1 MEDLDPKYTKKCST
15 ITVFSTERGFFREFY
30 ESVKESCG
38 EKWIKGEFAKIHS
51 SSAKLVELLEKDESS
66 GPILGTLEHVAPVF
80 KGKDFPLALKKFHE
94 GVRMLQEGNHR
105 NAAILLSQ
113 AIIKTTQGTSENE
126 KKFLA
131 EALWKRSEA
140 LIWLDEGEKAMQD
153 MKYAIEM
160 GSQVKQSP
168 EYFWRMAK
176 CYIITKDLKKARVSL
191 GLAEK
196 LLKNDPKIQE
206 KIEKEKEELEIL
218 ENMKNIKIPEKNVY
232 LNTLE
237 MRKEYLKIPDGSS
250 EKLQLTTGAKT
261 GNFFV
266 ASADINPGE
275 DVMCES
281 PVAVSLLP
289 EFFGSHCLH
298 CLTRL
303 VAPIACAN
311 CCSVAFCSQECRK
324 EACSS
329 YHQFE
334 CQYLDLLIGSGMS
347 ALSFLALRIVTAAG
361 NYEKAVESTKD
372 LLEGLCR
379 HSEKRTGD
387 DYLQR
392 SLMAI
397 FQMRIL
403 QKSGFFGRR
412 TTESVNPTT
421 KELKTAEI
429 ILNLLEA
436 LQFNAHEIYE
446 TLLGTNHIVG
456 SKESYIGVAVY
467 RKASLFNH
475 DCFPSVARYFSGNK
489 LRLTALRSIASGQA
503 VTENYGPVFTKQN
516 LLQRQR
522 NLRSRY
528 WFHCECLSCRED
540 WQKLEDLSNKCRIKC
555 PTDKCDKAFYF
566 PDNPERQ
573 IKCTRCKNHVTL
585 LGNVK
590 LVREAEELYR
600 RAAEALD
607 KNEINAAA
615 DLFEEGIKLFFTV
628 GIPPHK
634 DTHIAMES
642 LRICYSL
649 RGNVYKK

>member
-94 GVRMLQEGNHR
+94 GVRLLQEGNHR

-113 AIIKTTQGTSENE
+113 AIIRTTQGTSENE

-176 CYIITKDLKKARVSL
+176 CYI
-191 GLAEK
+191 
-196 LLKNDPKIQE
+196 
-206 KIEKEKEELEIL
+206 
-218 ENMKNIKIPEKNVY
+218 
-232 LNTLE
+232 NTLE

-347 ALSFLALRIVTAAG
+347 ALSFLALRIITAAG

-436 LQFNAHEIYE
+436 LQ
-446 TLLGTNHIVG
+446 
-456 SKESYIGVAVY
+456 
-467 RKASLFNH
+467 KASLFNH
-475 DCFPSVARYFSGNK
+475 DCFPSPFGP
-489 LRLTALRSIASGQA
+489 IAAGQA

-555 PTDKCDKAFYF
+555 PTDKCDKAYFF

-573 IKCTRCKNHVTL
+573 IKCTRCKNHVSL

-628 GIPPHK
+628 
-634 DTHIAMES
+634 IAIVCQRLGPS
-642 LRICYSL
+642 HRP
-649 RGNVYKK
+649 